1 MQCIFTEQAEND
13 LESIADY
20 IALDNPVRAISF
32 VQEIRERCNKIIDAP
47 QGYQLAYEYG
57 ENVRKLPF
65 GNYLI
70 LYTLHEGD
78 VVILHIPHSAR
89 DVTYYG

>member
-32 VQEIRERCNKIIDAP
+32 VQEIRERCHKIVNAP
-47 QGYQLAYEYG
+47 QGYPLASE
-57 ENVRKLPF
+57 
-65 GNYLI
+65 
-70 LYTLHEGD
+70 
-78 VVILHIPHSAR
+78 
-89 DVTYYG
+89 